1 MGKKYDEREKKRR
14 EKKEKKGAKG
24 EKINM
29 RKNEDKILYFNGT
42 KDVFSFFLLPFADQ
56 GND

>member
-1 MGKKYDEREKKRR
+1 MTLWKNFNFYKNFKSLGKKYDEREKKRR

-29 RKNEDKILYFNGT
+29 RKN
-42 KDVFSFFLLPFADQ
+42 
-56 GND
+56 